1 MLFDVVDDGVGRGKV
16 GIATNGDANSLYWD
30 GLAVE
35 DYSDVFGIIPEK
47 ELEHR

>member
-1 MLFDVVDDGVGRGKV
+1 MIFDVIDDGIGRGKV
-16 GIATNGDANSLYWD
+16 AIATNGDANSVYWD

-47 ELEHR
+47 EIEHR